1 MTLDKVIWQLRNIRQ
16 NSDFQWTAHRD
27 EPENIFNRDVEA
39 IDEVLDILIA
49 TKEDGWV
56 QLAKEEK
63 RVFYNTKARMG
74 VIMREKV

>member
-1 MTLDKVIWQLRNIRQ
+1 MTLDKVIWQLIELRRSSRYQ
-16 NSDFQWTAHRD
+16 AMSHKSQ
-27 EPENIFNRDVEA
+27 PENAFGRDAEA
-39 IDEVLDILIA
+39 IDEVLKILIA
-49 TKEDGWV
+49 LKEDGWV